1 MSIIKEFKEF
11 AIKGDAV
18 DMAVG
23 IVIGAAFGK
32 IVNSLVNDIIMPPI
46 GMLIGGVDFKN
57 LVVSLKEATL
67 TQPAVTLKYGIFI
80 NNVID
85 FLIVAA
91 SIFVVVRSIAAL
103 KKKEIAGKK

>member
-1 MSIIKEFKEF
+1 MSIVKEFKEF

-57 LVVSLKEATL
+57 LVVTLKEATA
-67 TQPAVTLKYGIFI
+67 TQPAVTLKYGMFI
-80 NNVID
+80 NNIVD
-85 FLIVAA
+85 FLIVAF
-91 SIFVVVRSIAAL
+91 SIFIVVRCIYAL
-103 KKKEIAGKK
+103 KKKEKA

>member
-1 MSIIKEFKEF
+1 MSIVKEFKEF

-32 IVNSLVNDIIMPPI
+32 IVNSLVNDVIMPPI
-46 GMLIGGVDFKN
+46 GMLVGGVDFKN
-57 LVVSLKEATL
+57 LVVTLKEATL
-67 TQPAVTLKYGIFI
+67 TQPAVTLKYGQFI

-85 FLIVAA
+85 FVIVAF
-91 SIFVVVRSIAAL
+91 SIFIVVRSMYAL
-103 KKKEIAGKK
+103 KKKEKA